1 MRLPDFEEGL
11 LLAALVLGVERED
24 VEGMI
29 RAERLHQALLGP
41 AAHVDGAPLLNGPA
55 KIAKRLLVECS
66 LGRILPTAA
75 DDFRLAW
82 LLTQRAVELSECTW
96 RPPKGHQARLEE
108 FRESLL
114 EGIDPGEP
122 LEQWLREGI
131 QAPYCVTQQDEP
143 RPIHVSSA
151 MHPAP
156 EDLDMPA
163 WANAVDREIDRF
175 FERHGSGET
184 SFTYRPQVFPIEV
197 ETIADL
203 LRTIE
208 QRIYTSDGL
217 VVLAPQCS
225 WGAAMELE
233 GALRAMIP
241 TLFIYP
247 EGSSL
252 SSGARA
258 HLEAMGATIY
268 ALQSEPDSDEAIR
281 EIKNLVSSWLERS
294 IALILGSRWRRD
306 CMQQRCAAL
315 LTALRDRRTQMTNL
329 QERHALAAAGIEPER
344 ARTILEQPWGPL
356 SAGFP
361 EVVSLAN
368 AYGVRTNVDRIVPE
382 PVSDRAPYLT
392 PQEEEALQVFC
403 RKEQLSTEDSIRLA
417 AAGQR
422 EIATPGAGRLRR
434 LLTDP
439 KKWKDVWDRLEE
451 AS

>member
-11 LLAALVLGVERED
+11 LTAALVLEVERED

-41 AAHVDGAPLLNGPA
+41 AAHVDGSPLFTGRA
-55 KIAKRLLVECS
+55 EIAKRLLVECS
-66 LGRILPTAA
+66 LGHVLPTAQ

-82 LLTQRAVELSECTW
+82 LLTQRAVELSECNW
-96 RPPKGHQARLEE
+96 RPPSGHQARLEE
-108 FRESLL
+108 FRQTLL

-122 LEQWLREGI
+122 LVQWLREGI
-131 QAPYCVTQQDEP
+131 HSPHGVTPEVDP
-143 RPIHVSSA
+143 CPIHVSSA

-156 EDLDMPA
+156 DLNMPA

-175 FERHGSGET
+175 FERYGNGEA

-197 ETIADL
+197 DTIEEL

-233 GALRAMIP
+233 GALRAMVP

-247 EGSSL
+247 EGSAL

-268 ALQSEPDSDEAIR
+268 ALQSEPKSDEAIR
-281 EIKNLVSSWLERS
+281 EIKNLVSRWLEKS
-294 IALILGSRWRRD
+294 IALILGSCWRRA
-306 CMQQRCAAL
+306 CMQQRCSAFLA
-315 LTALRDRRTQMTNL
+315 ALRDRRTQMTGL
-329 QERHALAAAGIEPER
+329 EEQYALAAAGIEPER
-344 ARTILEQPWGPL
+344 ARTILEEPWGLL

-361 EVVSLAN
+361 EVVNLAN
-368 AYGVRTNVDRIVPE
+368 AYGVRTNIDRIVPE
-382 PVSDRAPYLT
+382 PISDRPPYLT
-392 PQEEEALQVFC
+392 PMEEGALQAFR
-403 RKEQLSTEDSIRLA
+403 RKESLTAEDGIRLA

-422 EIATPGAGRLRR
+422 EIATPGVGRQRR

-451 AS
+451 TN